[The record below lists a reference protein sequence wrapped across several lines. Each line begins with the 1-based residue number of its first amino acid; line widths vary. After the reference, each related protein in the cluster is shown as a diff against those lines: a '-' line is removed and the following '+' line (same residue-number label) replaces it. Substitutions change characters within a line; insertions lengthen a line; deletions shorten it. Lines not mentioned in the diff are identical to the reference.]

1 MGGGALMSGNAKS
14 KIRVHIWDQMVLVGL
29 GLALFYTLF
38 ESVLFIFLKVDVGGM
53 QRIFGPGMSAIW
65 GRLTVLCLF
74 AIFGSHAQFTINQRK
89 QAESALRESEAR
101 FRLIVENAPVGY
113 FELDRQGGFVFFNAA
128 ACRILGFPAGEMGGM
143 HHRDI
148 VHEASRAKVEAA
160 FAQVLETG
168 DTPRPIDWVL
178 IRKDAAKRFVESSIS
193 LLKDIKGRPAGF
205 SVFLRDVTERQRAEA
220 LRQAKLAAEAASRS
234 KGEFLASMSHE
245 IRTPLNAVIGLVDL
259 MMASDLRPDQRE
271 DLDVVRSS
279 AYALLSLINNV
290 LDFSKIEA
298 GRLELD
304 TAAFGL
310 EQFLDESLKIMAMKA
325 HSKGI
330 ELACRLAP
338 EVPDRLV
345 GDPTRLRQ
353 VLLNLVDNAI
363 KFTARG
369 EVIVSVTRRGLT
381 ETGATLQVT
390 VTDTGI
396 GIAPD
401 AQRRIFKAYD
411 QGDPSVSRRFGG
423 TGLGLAVSA
432 QLVRLMGGR
441 IGVKSVPGQG
451 SAFTF
456 TAVFGRPPETP
467 APAGPALPPEL
478 DGKTILVVDDNAAA
492 RRISGAILE
501 RAGLRVRLAAGAEE
515 ALQALGPDSPGPD
528 FVLLDSDM
536 PGVDG
541 FELAARL
548 RRQVPGVRMVMMLTF
563 AHLRRKPECA
573 ALGVGATVVKPAGR
587 GELLNALARG
597 AAGGGP
603 AAEPPAAMP
612 APPAGRPLSVL
623 VAEDTAFNQKFILRL
638 LERWGHSAVLAED
651 GRQAVAAFS
660 AGRFDLVFMD
670 VQMPEFDGLEAARA
684 IRRVEESRGVRTPII
699 AMTAHA
705 IKGDRERC
713 LAAGMDDYLP
723 KPIDAEKLRRM
734 IQRLVPESGDPAASS
749 NGGDPVRTAD
759 FLKAFENDWSFFRE
773 VVEVFCADYPNHLT
787 ILRRSAAAA
796 DSPAFMRAAHS
807 LKGMLRNFQAEA
819 AAERAATLEQMG
831 RTGTMTGAGP
841 LIGALAE
848 DLDAL
853 EKQLHR
859 VLAQAPAGGS
869 EIGVLGQP
877 EV

>member
-1 MGGGALMSGNAKS
+1 MSVNTKP
-14 KIRVHIWDQMVLVGL
+14 KIQVRIWDQMVLVGL
-29 GLALFYTLF
+29 GLALFYTIF
-38 ESVLFIFLKVDVGGM
+38 ESVLFIFLKVDVDMM
-53 QRIFGPGMSAIW
+53 QRLLGPGMSAIW
-65 GRLTVLCLF
+65 GRLTILCLF
-74 AIFGSHAQFTINQRK
+74 VIFGSHAQYTINLRK

-113 FELDRQGGFVFFNAA
+113 FELDLQGGFVFFNDA
-128 ACRILGFPAGEMGGM
+128 ACRILGVPAGEVGGM

-148 VHEASRAKVEAA
+148 VGEASRDKIDAA

-168 DTPRPIDWVL
+168 DTARSIDWVL
-178 IRKDAAKRFVESSIS
+178 IRKDAARRFVESSIS
-193 LLKDIKGRPAGF
+193 LLKDLKGRPAGF
-205 SVFLRDVTERQRAEA
+205 SVFLRDVTERQRSEA
-220 LRQAKLAAEAASRS
+220 LRQATLAAEAASRS

-259 MMASDLRPDQRE
+259 MLASDLRPDQRE

-279 AYALLSLINNV
+279 AYALLSIINNV

-304 TAAFGL
+304 PAAFGL

-345 GDPTRLRQ
+345 GDLTRFRQ

-369 EVIVSVTRRGLT
+369 EVIVSVTRRALT
-381 ETGATLQVT
+381 ETEVTLQVT
-390 VTDTGI
+390 VADTGI

-401 AQRRIFKAYD
+401 MQRRIFKAYD
-411 QGDPSVSRRFGG
+411 QGDPSVSRRYGG

-451 SAFTF
+451 SAFGF
-456 TAVFGRPPETP
+456 TAVFGRPPGVP
-467 APAGPALPPEL
+467 VPAGPALRPEL
-478 DGKTILVVDDNAAA
+478 DGKTVLVVDDNAAA
-492 RRISGAILE
+492 RSISGAILA
-501 RAGLRVRLAAGAEE
+501 RAGMSVRLAAGAEE
-515 ALQALGPDSPGPD
+515 ALQVLAQTGPAPD

-536 PGVDG
+536 PGADG
-541 FELAARL
+541 FDLAARL
-548 RRQVPGVRMVMMLTF
+548 RRQVPAARVVMMLTF

-573 ALGVGATVVKPAGR
+573 ALGVGVTVLKPFGP
-587 GELLNALARG
+587 GELLNALARA
-597 AAGGGP
+597 AAGMGP
-603 AAEPPAAMP
+603 AIAPPAASP
-612 APPAGRPLSVL
+612 APPAARSGRALTVL

-638 LERWGHSAVLAED
+638 LERWGHVAVLAED
-651 GRQAVAAFS
+651 GRKAVAAFS
-660 AGRFDLVFMD
+660 AGRFDIVFMD
-670 VQMPEFDGLEAARA
+670 VAMPEVDGLEAARA
-684 IRRVEESRGVRTPII
+684 IRRVEESRGGRTPII

-723 KPIDAEKLRRM
+723 KPIDSEKLRRM
-734 IQRLVPESGDPAASS
+734 INRLVPDEGGPAAPAD
-749 NGGDPVRTAD
+749 GGAPARTED
-759 FLKAFENDWSFFRE
+759 FLKAFENDWGFFKE
-773 VVEVFCADYPNHLT
+773 VVEVFCADYPSHVAA
-787 ILRRSAAAA
+787 LRGAAAAA
-796 DSPAFMRAAHS
+796 DAPAFMRAAHS

-819 AAERAATLEQMG
+819 AAERAAALEKMG
-831 RTGTMTGAGP
+831 RAGVMAGAGP
-841 LIGALAE
+841 LTDALAE
-848 DLDAL
+848 DLIAL
-853 EKQLHR
+853 EKELYR
-859 VLAQAPAGGS
+859 VLAQAPAGGQ
-869 EIGVLGQP
+869 ETGVLEQP

>member
-1 MGGGALMSGNAKS
+1 MTTDAKP
-14 KIRVHIWDQMVLVGL
+14 KVRVRIWDQMVLIGL
-29 GLALFYTLF
+29 GLALFYTAF
-38 ESVLFIFLKVDVGGM
+38 ESVLFIFLKVDVDMM
-53 QRIFGPGMSAIW
+53 QRLFGVGMSAIW
-65 GRLTVLCLF
+65 GRLTILCLF
-74 AIFGSHAQFTINQRK
+74 VIFGSHAQYTINQRK

-113 FELDRQGGFVFFNAA
+113 FELDLQGGFVFFNDA
-128 ACRILGFPAGEMGGM
+128 ACRILGFPAGEMAGM
-143 HHRDI
+143 HHRDL
-148 VHEASRAKVEAA
+148 VGEDSRDRLDAA
-160 FAQVLETG
+160 FALVLETG
-168 DTPRPIDWVL
+168 DTARSIDWVL

-193 LLKDIKGRPAGF
+193 LLRDLKGRPAGF
-205 SVFLRDVTERQRAEA
+205 SVFLRDVTERQRSEA

-259 MMASDLRPDQRE
+259 MLASDLRPDQRE

-279 AYALLSLINNV
+279 AYALLSIINNV

-304 TAAFGL
+304 PAAFGF

-345 GDPTRLRQ
+345 GDQIRFRQ

-369 EVIVSVTRRGLT
+369 EVIVSVTRRALT
-381 ETGATLQVT
+381 ETEVTLQVT

-401 AQRRIFKAYD
+401 TQRRIFKAYD
-411 QGDPSVSRRFGG
+411 QGDPSVSRRYGG

-451 SAFTF
+451 STFGF
-456 TAVFGRPPETP
+456 TAVFGLPPQAP
-467 APAGPALPPEL
+467 APAGPALRPEL
-478 DGKTILVVDDNAAA
+478 DGQTVLVVDDNATA
-492 RRISGAILE
+492 RRISGEILA
-501 RAGLRVRLAAGAEE
+501 RAGMNVRLAAGAEE
-515 ALQALGPDSPGPD
+515 ALQVLGQTGPGPD

-536 PGVDG
+536 PGADG
-541 FELAARL
+541 FDLAARL
-548 RRQVPGVRMVMMLTF
+548 HRQVPEVRVVLMLTF

-573 ALGVGATVVKPAGR
+573 ALGVRATVIKPFGP
-587 GELLNALARG
+587 GELLNALARA
-597 AAGGGP
+597 AAGVEP
-603 AAEPPAAMP
+603 AIEPPAATP
-612 APPAGRPLSVL
+612 APPAARAGRALTVL

-638 LERWGHSAVLAED
+638 LERWGHVAVLAED
-651 GRQAVAAFS
+651 GRQAVAAFA
-660 AGRFDLVFMD
+660 AGRFDIVFMD
-670 VQMPEFDGLEAARA
+670 VRMPEVDGLEAARA
-684 IRRVEESRGVRTPII
+684 IRRLEEIRGGRTPII

-723 KPIDAEKLRRM
+723 KPIDSEKLQRM
-734 IQRLVPESGDPAASS
+734 INRLVPDPGGPAAPAE
-749 NGGDPVRTAD
+749 GGAPARTED
-759 FLKAFENDWSFFRE
+759 FLKAFENDWGFFKE
-773 VVEVFCADYPNHLT
+773 VVEVFCADYPNHLAA
-787 ILRRSAAAA
+787 LRRAAEAA
-796 DSPAFMRAAHS
+796 DAPAFMRAAHS

-819 AAERAATLEQMG
+819 AAERASALEKMG
-831 RTGTMTGAGP
+831 RAGVMAGAGP
-841 LIGALAE
+841 LIDALVE

-853 EKQLHR
+853 EKELHR
-859 VLAQAPAGGS
+859 VVAQAPAGG
-869 EIGVLGQP
+869 
-877 EV
+877 